1 MAGKPALGGL
11 GLEPEG
17 LNDAQRERYARHLVL
32 PDVGEKGQVRL
43 LGASVLVVGAGG
55 LGSPAL
61 LYLSAAGV
69 GKIGIMDHDMVNM
82 SNLQRQIIHNTSA
95 IGNSKASSA
104 ATRISE
110 LNPEIQVEAIE
121 QKLTHDNALSVIEG
135 YDVVLDGTDNFDS
148 RYLIGDA
155 CEVLGKPW
163 VFGSIHRFDG
173 QVSTFNLNGGPN
185 YRDLFPKPPPPE
197 FAPNCAEAGV
207 LGVLPGLVGTIQA
220 AEAIK
225 AILGIGVPLSGELL
239 IIDAL
244 TMEMRTLSFSTD
256 PNRAR
261 VTSIEAPKSGLFMEI
276 SPTDYIH
283 RLEGNWRPFLLDVRR
298 AEEEEIVSI
307 GGTDLRIQHLQVPG
321 RIEEIPSDMDI
332 VIYCRTGGRSAAVA
346 RFLSESGWVG
356 SQIYNLSGGIHEWS
370 DTVDSSFPKY

>member
-1 MAGKPALGGL
+1 
-11 GLEPEG
+11 
-17 LNDAQRERYARHLVL
+17 
-32 PDVGEKGQVRL
+32 
-43 LGASVLVVGAGG
+43 
-55 LGSPAL
+55 
-61 LYLSAAGV
+61 
-69 GKIGIMDHDMVNM
+69 
-82 SNLQRQIIHNTSA
+82 
-95 IGNSKASSA
+95 
-104 ATRISE
+104 
-110 LNPEIQVEAIE
+110 
-121 QKLTHDNALSVIEG
+121 
-135 YDVVLDGTDNFDS
+135 VVLDGTDNFDS

-185 YRDLFPKPPPPE
+185 YRDLFPEPPPPE

-225 AILGIGVPLSGELL
+225 VILGIGVPLSGELL

-256 PNRAR
+256 SNRAR
-261 VTSIEAPKSGLFMEI
+261 VTSIETPKSGLFMEI

-283 RLEGNWRPFLLDVRR
+283 RLEGNWQPFLLDVRR

-307 GGTDLRIQHLQVPG
+307 GGTDLRIKHLQVPG

-332 VIYCRTGGRSAAVA
+332 VIYCRTGARSAAVA
-346 RFLSESGWVG
+346 RFLSESGWVR

-370 DTVDSSFPKY
+370 DTVDSGFPKY